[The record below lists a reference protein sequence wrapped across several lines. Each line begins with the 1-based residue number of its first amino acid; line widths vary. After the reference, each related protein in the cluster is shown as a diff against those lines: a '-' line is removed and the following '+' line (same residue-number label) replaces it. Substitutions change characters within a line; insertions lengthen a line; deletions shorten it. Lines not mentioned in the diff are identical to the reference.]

1 MISASESLQ
10 PEVIPCV
17 LQNDSPALSFPRPPY
32 WQGEIHRL
40 RFDYFNASAPGDVMY
55 IKSIEL
61 T

>member
-1 MISASESLQ
+1 MISAS
-10 PEVIPCV
+10 EVIPCV

>member
-1 MISASESLQ
+1 MRIAKRLARAFFSAS
-10 PEVIPCV
+10 
-17 LQNDSPALSFPRPPY
+17 PY